1 MSLRNFIRQTR
12 LLLAQSLYEMRGAM
26 TTQDESSFRPLQVT
40 QLEERILMSASPL
53 AVVAESPDA
62 TAATSEQNDQQLL
75 DVVADTV
82 LPKQSATTDTADAG
96 GDPLDVVLIDSS
108 LSDVEVL
115 LEAVD
120 EDAIAIL
127 YDGADGTI
135 IEVLAQ
141 VEDVAEASGS
151 KIASLSIVS
160 HGSGGQFDLG
170 GEVVTN
176 EMTADQSAA
185 WLTLTDSF
193 SEDANIYIYGCDVV
207 DGAGEGQELLDLLS
221 ELTGTEVYGS
231 DDTTGAGGDWDL
243 EAVSIGGE
251 HELAAG
257 AVAPLNASVLS
268 GYQGTLSE
276 PTLVAHW
283 TFDEASGQTLTD
295 ITGNG
300 NDGTLGSTTGADGN
314 DPTWTIDGTRG
325 SVLTFDGNQD
335 YVTGIG
341 NSPSGSF
348 TVAGWGNTTS
358 GGPSDYHA
366 MYSADTEIWLGV
378 DDASEFIYMY
388 VGGDGD
394 YVYTANNSW
403 THDTWHHLAGTWD
416 GTSAH
421 IYIDG
426 ADQSL
431 TTVGTLNDPIATAG
445 VIGAW
450 STNLSE
456 DEWDGSIDDV
466 LIYDDALDSAAIT
479 KLANDAPTAVD
490 VAFTTDE
497 DVAVTT
503 SDVLSAGFDP
513 NDDTLSIDSFTQGT
527 NGTVVDNND
536 GTLTYT
542 PDADF
547 DGVDTF
553 NYTVDDGNGNTDTA
567 TVTITVN
574 PVAPVITARETVDS
588 DGNGQ
593 IDQIRITTDE
603 NLDDDFTGLTMTVA
617 GYTVTGYSSDI
628 ANDNIFYVDL
638 TEGGTS
644 DTDATPDVTVT
655 ANTSLSD
662 AGNYNIAT
670 DDWWDTDW
678 LNRRKITFD
687 NTASAENLD
696 DFPLLVAITSS
707 EINYAKTQDQGQDI
721 RFYDTDTNQLL
732 KYEIEEWN
740 EAGTSYVWVRV
751 PRIDAGVAT
760 DSIMMYYNNTAA
772 SDGQDAAN
780 VWDSSFQMVYHANE
794 SSGNLQDSTSN
805 TNDGTAAGTA
815 GYGATGAI
823 GSGVDLERDDSARFV
838 VNSLTLDPSTTD
850 LTIQAW
856 IRPED
861 INVSQPFFSQKDGTG
876 QGRTLLR
883 LDTANE
889 ADTWLGG
896 TSLSADTA
904 LGSGTFYHLVLTY
917 DNTAGVVHFYLN
929 GNSDSTDI
937 SASAESASGSW
948 VVGSHKDESSFFDG
962 IMDEMRVSSTLRS
975 ADWIEAEYLSQNGA
989 FSFNTFGNEENQS
1002 GSSITAVDKAAAAIT
1017 ARETVD
1023 SDGNGQIDQIRITAS
1038 ETLDDDFTGLTVT
1051 VAGYTVTGYS
1061 SDTANDNIFYVN
1073 LTESGTADT
1082 DATPAVL
1089 VTVNT
1094 TLSDTNNTNTAVDDT
1109 GGWLDTN
1116 WQNRARIT
1124 FDNSDQVTSNLDDFP
1139 VLVTIDTSKLASL
1152 DLSATAGADVRFTDA
1167 TTGTELKYE
1176 VESWDDGADTATI
1189 WVKVPRIDVGSAS
1202 DYIFIYYNYNGTATY
1217 DQSAA
1222 DEQSVWDANYAAV
1235 LHLNETVDDDTSS
1248 GSHVDSTGANTA
1260 TQNDNDETT
1269 GQIGQGQ
1276 YLDGTDDFIVI
1287 ADDDSL
1293 SFGDGTTDNAF
1304 SMSAWINRDNTG
1316 DRGVIMSK
1324 DNFSNVE
1331 YEFWVGGSDK
1341 LNFNLHDSGGNI
1353 LSVRTTGVLG
1363 ADWTHVSATYDGSG
1377 SVGGLR
1383 LYING
1388 LEVAVSDT
1396 SSGVYSAMSNTSHNL
1411 NIGEGGYADNYDFEG
1426 IIDEA
1431 RVSGT
1436 ERTADWIKASY
1447 LSQNG
1452 TFAFI
1457 NFGSEEVEAS
1467 LLTTDKAGP
1476 VILSMDMSDS
1486 NLIAGETST
1495 VTVTFSEAVQDV
1507 SGFLPNN
1514 GTVSVA
1520 TSADGGV
1527 TWTSTFTPTD
1537 GIVDPTNNLFLL
1549 GWFDDLANNSTFALE
1564 APGNYTI
1571 ETTTPT
1577 ITARE
1582 TFDSDANGQ
1591 IDTIRITTDE
1601 NLDDDFSGL
1610 TVTVAG
1616 YTVTGYSSDIA
1627 NDNIFYVDLTES
1639 GTPDTGATPAVTVT
1653 ANTTLSDAAGNNIA
1667 VDAGLAATDKAAAV
1681 LISAATPQSM
1691 GSNLFQAQGQQ
1702 LDLVFSETLGSSI
1715 SEVNLEAAL
1724 LFAAGATDADNLPT
1738 IGTGTNPISLVTT
1751 SDTND
1756 TIRITYNADNTA
1768 NANWTLVGTHTV
1780 QVTTGTNIT
1789 DAAGNTA
1796 NTAGAAVTITGDTN
1810 DAPVLDNGGTM
1821 TLTNISEDNF
1831 TSPGDTVANIILSA
1845 SGDRITD
1852 NDTVPVEGMAVIG
1865 VDDTNGTW
1873 QYNTGSGWAGF
1884 GAVSNTSAILLNPS
1898 ATIRFVPDA
1907 NYAGS
1912 SGDITFRAWD
1922 QTSGSNGDTAVNVS
1936 SNGGTTA
1943 FSTATETAS
1952 LTVTGVN
1959 DAPVIT
1965 SSSTASVAENQSAT
1979 LTVTSTD
1986 IDGGTPSYSLSG
1998 GADQTKFSINSST
2011 GELTFS
2017 TVPDFE
2023 NPADVG
2029 TNNVYEV
2036 QVTVSD
2042 GNGGMDVQSISVTV
2056 TDAND
2061 DPVITSSSTASV
2073 AENQTAVLTV
2083 TTTDQDLPADTITYS
2098 LTGGADQA
2106 EFSINSSTGVL
2117 TFNTA
2122 PDFENPSDAGTNNV
2136 YEVQVTANDGAG
2148 GTDVQS
2154 ISVTVTDVNEAPV
2167 ITSSSTA
2174 SVAENQTAVLTVT
2187 TTDVDLPGDTITY
2200 SLSGGADE
2208 SKFSIN
2214 SSSGVLTFSTAP
2226 DFENPTD
2233 VGTNNVYD
2241 VQVTASDGAGGTD
2254 VQSVSLT
2261 VTDVNEAPVITSSST
2276 ASVVENQTA
2285 VLTVTTTDV
2294 DLPGDT
2300 ITYSLSG
2307 GADQSKFSINSS
2319 SGVLTFSTAPDFE
2332 IPTDVG
2338 TDNVYEV
2345 QVTANDGAGGTDVQS
2360 ISVTVTDVNE
2370 APVITS
2376 SSTASVAENQMAV
2389 LTVTATDQDVPAD
2402 TVTYSLTGGADQ
2414 ARFSINA
2421 STGVLKFNTPPDF
2434 ETPTD
2439 VGTNNVYDVQVT
2451 ANDGAGGTDVQSIS
2465 VTVTDVNESPT
2476 ITPIADQT
2484 PLEDT
2489 ATGAIAF
2496 TVGDPET
2503 AAGSLTVTATSN
2515 NQTLVPDGNIT
2526 LGGSGANRTI
2536 NILPG
2541 LNQTGGP
2548 ATITVTVDDG
2558 TTTTQTTFDVTVTAV
2573 NDAPTLSTI
2582 ANQVVQED
2590 TATGAIAFTVG
2601 DVETPAGTL
2610 TVTAT
2615 SNDQTLVPDG
2625 NITLGGSGANR
2636 TINVL
2641 PGIDQLGGPVTITVT
2656 VDDGTT
2662 TTQTTFDVT
2671 VTPVNDAPTV
2681 VLPGGAVNFTEG
2693 DAATIIDGLAIVS
2706 DVDSPDFDTGT
2717 LTVDF
2722 TVNGTAND
2730 RLTINN
2736 QGTGSDQI
2744 GVSGSD
2750 VTYEGV
2756 TIGAFAGGTDGS
2768 TPLVVTLNASATP
2781 SAVQALAR
2789 NISYEN
2795 VSQDPST
2802 AARTVRFVLTDGDS
2816 GTSSSETETI
2826 NITTVNDLSVV
2837 TTDPTT
2843 LTYTGVSAIDVDQ
2856 TLTITDVDDSVLV
2869 SAEVQLSNGFIEGED
2884 TLVFVDQL
2892 GITGAFNGTTGILTL
2907 TGSATLADYETA
2919 LRSVQYDNVNSSPT
2933 LGLLWVEFTVNDGM
2947 DDSVA
2952 ARRRVEIID
2961 EDPPRATSDAV
2972 TLAEGDSI
2980 VIDLAAND
2988 SDNFGLLDLASIS
3001 IVSAPSNGTLA
3012 VNGDGTVTYTH
3023 DGSETTTDTF
3033 TYTIEDTSDLLS
3045 NTATVSLIITPVN
3058 EAPTDIALS
3067 GNTIDENSTNGTI
3080 VGNAAGTDS
3089 DVGDS
3094 LTFSL
3099 TNDAGGRFAVDLN
3112 TGQLTVADGSL
3123 LNFEAASS
3131 HSITIRATDS
3141 GGLTYD
3147 ESFTV
3152 SVNDVNE
3159 APTALDDAFSARQL
3173 EDLVVPA
3180 GVIMTNDFDVDGDS
3194 ITVVLVTG
3202 PAEGTLSL
3210 AADGSFTYS
3219 PIDAFS
3225 GMDQFTYY
3233 VTDGT
3238 LNSAAATVNIDVAIT
3253 VTPVDTTPPVVSEP
3267 PPETADNTVESE
3279 RSETTDSETTDEIS
3293 NEDTEATI
3301 RPPVAAAPDSTTAQD
3316 SGASTKTDKSAE
3328 MVKQTANAVFV
3339 SAFLTDVPEV
3349 EALDKDTRTLQSGAE
3364 QAVNGGPEQTG
3375 RFLVRQTDAI
3385 RPLFAAGQ
3393 IDPDDVGNEQQ
3404 PSEHF
3409 VQQQIAE
3416 KMVVG
3421 TSAVFST
3428 SVSVGYLIWL
3438 LRGGSL
3444 LTTFLSSLPTW
3455 QAFDPL
3461 AVLESF
3467 DQSGNENEDTES
3479 LTSLVTS
3486 GE

>member
-12 LLLAQSLYEMRGAM
+12 LLLAQSLYEMRRAM
-26 TTQDESSFRPLQVT
+26 TTKDDSLLRAMQVT

-53 AVVAESPDA
+53 AVVAEAPDA
-62 TAATSEQNDQQLL
+62 GGSQGNDQQLL

-82 LPKQSATTDTADAG
+82 LPEQSATANTVDDQRNAG

-108 LSDVEVL
+108 LSDVDVL
-115 LEAVD
+115 MGSVD
-120 EDAIAIL
+120 EDAVVIL
-127 YDGADGTI
+127 YDGADDTI
-135 IEVLAQ
+135 IDVLAQ
-141 VEDVAEASGS
+141 VEGLAEASAREIG
-151 KIASLSIVS
+151 SLSILS

-170 GEVVTN
+170 GEVVTD

-185 WLTLTDSF
+185 WQTLADNF
-193 SEDANIYIYGCDVV
+193 SEDANIYVYGCDVV
-207 DGAGEGQELLDLLS
+207 DTAGEGQELLDLLS

-251 HELAAG
+251 HEFAAG
-257 AVAPLNASVLS
+257 TIAPLNAAALS
-268 GYQGTLSE
+268 RYQGTLAE

-300 NDGTLGSTTGADGN
+300 NDGTLGSTVGADGN

-358 GGPSDYHA
+358 GGPSAYHA

-378 DDASEFIYMY
+378 DDASGFIYMY
-388 VGGDGD
+388 VGGIND
-394 YVYTANNSW
+394 YVYTANNTW

-431 TTVGTLNDPIATAG
+431 TTVGTLNDPTATAA

-450 STNLSE
+450 STNLTQ
-456 DEWDGSIDDV
+456 DEWNGSMDDL
-466 LIYDDALDSAAIT
+466 LIYDDALDSTAIT
-479 KLANDAPTAVD
+479 RLANDAPTAVD

-497 DVAVTT
+497 DIAVTT

-513 NDDTLSIDSFTQGT
+513 NDDTLSIDSFTHGT

-542 PDADF
+542 PDANF
-547 DGVDTF
+547 DGIDTF
-553 NYTVDDGNGNTDTA
+553 TYTVNDGNGNTDTA
-567 TVTITVN
+567 TVTVTVN

-593 IDQIRITTDE
+593 IDRIRITTDE

-638 TEGGTS
+638 TESGTA
-644 DTDATPDVTVT
+644 DTNATPDVTVT

-678 LNRRKITFD
+678 LNRREITFD

-696 DFPLLVAITSS
+696 DFPLLVALTSS
-707 EINYAKTQDQGQDI
+707 DINYAKTQDQGQDI
-721 RFYDTDTNQLL
+721 RFYDTDTGQLL

-751 PRIDAGVAT
+751 PRIDAGVST

-772 SDGQDAAN
+772 LDGQDADN

-823 GSGVDLERDDSARFV
+823 GSGIDLERDDSARFV
-838 VNSLTLDPSTTD
+838 VNSLTLNPSTTD

-861 INVSQPFFSQKDGTG
+861 INVSQPFFSQKNGTG
-876 QGRTLLR
+876 QGRTLLK
-883 LDTANE
+883 LDTTNE
-889 ADTWLGG
+889 AVTWLGG
-896 TSLSADTA
+896 TPLSADTA

-929 GNSDSTDI
+929 GASDSADI
-937 SASAESASGSW
+937 SASAESATGSW
-948 VVGSHKDESSFFDG
+948 VVGSHKDEGSFFDG
-962 IMDEMRVSSTLRS
+962 IIDEMRVSSTIRS

-1023 SDGNGQIDQIRITAS
+1023 SDGNGRIDQIRITAS
-1038 ETLDDDFTGLTVT
+1038 EALDDDFTGLTMT

-1061 SDTANDNIFYVN
+1061 SDIANDNIFYID
-1073 LTESGTADT
+1073 LTESGTPDT
-1082 DATPAVL
+1082 DATPAVAL
-1089 VTVNT
+1089 IANT
-1094 TLSDTNNTNTAVDDT
+1094 TLGDASSNDIAVDVAWWDSS
-1109 GGWLDTN
+1109 WL
-1116 WQNRARIT
+1116 NRTKIT
-1124 FDNSDQVTSNLDDFP
+1124 FDNTNSAENLTDFP
-1139 VLVTIDTSKLASL
+1139 VLIKLAATDIDFAKINAGGADIRFVDDDGTLL
-1152 DLSATAGADVRFTDA
+1152 DYEIEAWDDSPGTESASIWVRVQQLDSASSTDYIHLYYNNTAATDAQNAAGVWDSNFAGVYHLGETVVDEQTSGTHVDSAGTNDGSQNGNASILGMIGGAQEFDGTSDSIDVGAITGTSNTVTMSGWIKYDSLSATIERTFNFGDQFVVRH
-1167 TTGTELKYE
+1167 
-1176 VESWDDGADTATI
+1176 DGANSVGQLHFYIRTDDVVRSIRVNGALADDVWYHVAAT
-1189 WVKVPRIDVGSAS
+1189 WD
-1202 DYIFIYYNYNGTATY
+1202 GT
-1217 DQSAA
+1217 
-1222 DEQSVWDANYAAV
+1222 
-1235 LHLNETVDDDTSS
+1235 
-1248 GSHVDSTGANTA
+1248 
-1260 TQNDNDETT
+1260 TQRL
-1269 GQIGQGQ
+1269 
-1276 YLDGTDDFIVI
+1276 YLDGTEVG
-1287 ADDDSL
+1287 SQVPGGTLTTPTSGRL
-1293 SFGDGTTDNAF
+1293 SKASGDGMD
-1304 SMSAWINRDNTG
+1304 
-1316 DRGVIMSK
+1316 GVV
-1324 DNFSNVE
+1324 D
-1331 YEFWVGGSDK
+1331 EFE
-1341 LNFNLHDSGGNI
+1341 
-1353 LSVRTTGVLG
+1353 
-1363 ADWTHVSATYDGSG
+1363 VST
-1377 SVGGLR
+1377 
-1383 LYING
+1383 
-1388 LEVAVSDT
+1388 VARS
-1396 SSGVYSAMSNTSHNL
+1396 
-1411 NIGEGGYADNYDFEG
+1411 
-1426 IIDEA
+1426 
-1431 RVSGT
+1431 
-1436 ERTADWIKASY
+1436 ADWIEASF

-1452 TFAFI
+1452 NFAFTS
-1457 NFGSEEVEAS
+1457 FGSEEVT
-1467 LLTTDKAGP
+1467 TTDKSGP

-1507 SGFLPNN
+1507 SGFLPDN

-1537 GIVDPTNNLFLL
+1537 GIVDSTNNLFLL

-1582 TFDSDANGQ
+1582 TIDSDANGQ

-1601 NLDDDFSGL
+1601 NLDDDFTGL

-1653 ANTTLSDAAGNNIA
+1653 ANTTLSDAAGNNTA
-1667 VDAGLAATDKAAAV
+1667 VDAGLTATDKAAAV
-1681 LISAATPQSM
+1681 LISASTPQST

-1724 LFAAGATDADNLPT
+1724 LFAAGATDGDNLPT

-1756 TIRITYNADNTA
+1756 TIRITYNANNSA
-1768 NANWTLVGTHTV
+1768 NANRTLVGTHTV
-1780 QVTTGTNIT
+1780 RVTTGTNIT
-1789 DAAGNTA
+1789 DVAGNTA
-1796 NTAGAAVTITGDTN
+1796 NTAGTAVTITGDTN
-1810 DAPVLDNGGTM
+1810 DAPVLDNTGTM
-1821 TLTNISEDNF
+1821 TLTTISEEDF
-1831 TSPGDTVANIILSA
+1831 TSSGDTVANIILSA

-1873 QYNTGSGWAGF
+1873 QYNTGSGWNAF
-1884 GAVSNTSAILLNPS
+1884 GAVSNTSAVLLNPS

-1936 SNGGTTA
+1936 GNGGTTA

-1959 DAPVIT
+1959 DDPVIT
-1965 SSSTASVAENQSAT
+1965 SSSTASVAENQTAT

-1986 IDGGTPSYSLSG
+1986 IDGGTPTYSLSG

-2011 GELTFS
+2011 GVLTFS
-2017 TVPDFE
+2017 TAPDFE
-2023 NPADVG
+2023 TPTDVG

-2042 GNGGMDVQSISVTV
+2042 GAGGTDVQSISVTV
-2056 TDAND
+2056 TDVND
-2061 DPVITSSSTASV
+2061 DPIITSSSTASV

-2083 TTTDQDLPADTITYS
+2083 TTTDQDVPADTITYS
-2098 LTGGADQA
+2098 LTGGADQTKFA
-2106 EFSINSSTGVL
+2106 INSTTGVL

-2122 PDFENPSDAGTNNV
+2122 
-2136 YEVQVTANDGAG
+2136 
-2148 GTDVQS
+2148 
-2154 ISVTVTDVNEAPV
+2154 
-2167 ITSSSTA
+2167 
-2174 SVAENQTAVLTVT
+2174 
-2187 TTDVDLPGDTITY
+2187 
-2200 SLSGGADE
+2200 
-2208 SKFSIN
+2208 
-2214 SSSGVLTFSTAP
+2214 
-2226 DFENPTD
+2226 
-2233 VGTNNVYD
+2233 
-2241 VQVTASDGAGGTD
+2241 
-2254 VQSVSLT
+2254 
-2261 VTDVNEAPVITSSST
+2261 
-2276 ASVVENQTA
+2276 
-2285 VLTVTTTDV
+2285 
-2294 DLPGDT
+2294 
-2300 ITYSLSG
+2300 
-2307 GADQSKFSINSS
+2307 
-2319 SGVLTFSTAPDFE
+2319 
-2332 IPTDVG
+2332 
-2338 TDNVYEV
+2338 
-2345 QVTANDGAGGTDVQS
+2345 
-2360 ISVTVTDVNE
+2360 
-2370 APVITS
+2370 
-2376 SSTASVAENQMAV
+2376 
-2389 LTVTATDQDVPAD
+2389 
-2402 TVTYSLTGGADQ
+2402 
-2414 ARFSINA
+2414 
-2421 STGVLKFNTPPDF
+2421 PDF

-2451 ANDGAGGTDVQSIS
+2451 ANDGAGGSDVQSISVTVTDVNDAPIITSSSTASVAENQTAVLTVTSTDEDLPSDTMTYSLSGGADQTKFSINSSTGVLTFSTAPDFESPTDVGTNNVYDVQVTVSDGAGGTDVQSISVTVTDANDAPIITSSSTASVAENQTAALTVTTTDADFPADTITYSLTGGADQTRFSINASTGVLTFNTPPDFETPTDVGTNNIYDVQVTASDGAGGTDVQSIS

-2515 NQTLVPDGNIT
+2515 NQTIVPDGNIT

-2536 NILPG
+2536 NVLPG
-2541 LNQTGGP
+2541 TNQNGGP
-2548 ATITVTVDDG
+2548 ATITVTVNDG
-2558 TTTTQTTFDVTVTAV
+2558 NTTSVTTFDITITAV

-2610 TVTAT
+2610 TVTAH

-2641 PGIDQLGGPVTITVT
+2641 PGVDQLGGPATITVT

-2662 TTQTTFDVT
+2662 STQTTFDVT
-2671 VTPVNDAPTV
+2671 VTPVNDAPTIS
-2681 VLPGGAVNFTEG
+2681 LPGSAVNFTEG
-2693 DAATIIDGLAIVS
+2693 DAATVIDSLAMVA

-2722 TVNGTAND
+2722 TVGGTAND

-2736 QGTGSDQI
+2736 QGSGSGQI
-2744 GVSGSD
+2744 GVSGAI
-2750 VTYEGV
+2750 VAYEGV
-2756 TIGAFAGGTDGS
+2756 TIGTFVGGTDGS
-2768 TPLVVTLNASATP
+2768 TPLVVTLNANATP
-2781 SAVQALAR
+2781 SAVQALTR

-2795 VSQDPST
+2795 ISEDPST

-2816 GTSSSETETI
+2816 GTSSGETETI
-2826 NITTVNDLSVV
+2826 NLTAVNDSSVIA
-2837 TTDPTT
+2837 TDPTT
-2843 LTYTGVSAIDVDQ
+2843 LTYTGLSAVEVDP
-2856 TLTITDVDDSVLV
+2856 TLTITDVDDNLLV
-2869 SAEVQLSNGFIEGED
+2869 SAEARLSNGFIQGED
-2884 TLVFVDQL
+2884 ALVFVDQL
-2892 GITGAFNGTTGILTL
+2892 GITGAFSGTTGILTL
-2907 TGSATLADYETA
+2907 TGSTTLANYETA
-2919 LRSVQYDNVNSSPT
+2919 LRSVQYNNVSSSPT
-2933 LGLLWVEFTVNDGM
+2933 LGLLWVEFTVNDGT
-2947 DDSVA
+2947 DDSTV

-2961 EDPPRATSDAV
+2961 EDPPRATNDSA
-2972 TLAEGDSI
+2972 TLAEGGSV

-2988 SDNFGLLDLASIS
+2988 SDNFDLLDLNSIA
-3001 IVSAPSNGTLA
+3001 ILTGPSNGTL
-3012 VNGDGTVTYTH
+3012 VINGDGTVTYTH
-3023 DGSETTTDTF
+3023 DGSETTSDLF

-3045 NTATVSLIITPVN
+3045 NTATVALTITPVN
-3058 EAPTDIALS
+3058 EVPTDISLS
-3067 GNTIDENSTNGTI
+3067 GSVVDENSANGTL
-3080 VGNAAGTDS
+3080 VGNAAGTDI
-3089 DVGDS
+3089 DAGDS

-3131 HSITIRATDS
+3131 HAITIRVTDS

-3147 ESFTV
+3147 ESFTI
-3152 SVNDVNE
+3152 SLNDINE

-3202 PAEGTLSL
+3202 PADGTLTL
-3210 AADGSFTYS
+3210 AADGSFTYT
-3219 PIDAFS
+3219 PIEAFS
-3225 GMDQFTYY
+3225 GLDQFTYY

-3238 LNSAAATVNIDVAIT
+3238 LNSEVATVSIDVAISI
-3253 VTPVDTTPPVVSEP
+3253 TPVDATPPVAIEP
-3267 PPETADNTVESE
+3267 PPETVDNAVESE
-3279 RSETTDSETTDEIS
+3279 PAETTDTESADDIS
-3293 NEDTEATI
+3293 NDAAEAESIT
-3301 RPPVAAAPDSTTAQD
+3301 RPPVAAAPESTTGQD
-3316 SGASTKTDKSAE
+3316 SGASTKTDNSVE
-3328 MVKQTANAVFV
+3328 MVSQTENAIFV
-3339 SAFLTDVPEV
+3339 SAFLNDVPEV
-3349 EALDKDTRTLQSGAE
+3349 EAVDKDTRTQQNGAE
-3364 QAVNGGPEQTG
+3364 QTVDGGPDKTG
-3375 RFLVRQTDAI
+3375 RFLVRQTDAVSL
-3385 RPLFAAGQ
+3385 LFEIDRINSTDTGYGQ
-3393 IDPDDVGNEQQ
+3393 QTTE
-3404 PSEHF
+3404 F
-3409 VQQQIAE
+3409 FAQQQMTE
-3416 KMVVG
+3416 KMVLG
-3421 TSAVFST
+3421 TSAAFST

-3455 QAFDPL
+3455 QTFDAL

-3467 DQSGNENEDTES
+3467 DENGAASEDTES
-3479 LTSLVTS
+3479 LTSLVTG